1 MLGEVKQQ
9 IISTPHSLRLLK
21 EWHLTT
27 TCHEGGAVNQ
37 KEFHQ
42 KRFACLV
49 SPNTKICLPSNSY

>member
-27 TCHEGGAVNQ
+27 TCHEWGAVNK
-37 KEFHQ
+37 KEFH
-42 KRFACLV
+42 L
-49 SPNTKICLPSNSY
+49 T